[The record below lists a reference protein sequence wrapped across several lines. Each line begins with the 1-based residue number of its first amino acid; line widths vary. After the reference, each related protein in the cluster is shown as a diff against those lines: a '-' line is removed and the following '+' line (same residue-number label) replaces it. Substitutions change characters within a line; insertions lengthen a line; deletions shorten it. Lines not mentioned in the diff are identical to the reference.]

1 MVKSMTAY
9 ARKEEKI
16 PYAAISIELRSVNH
30 RFLEMSLKIPEELRS
45 LEISLRN
52 AIKQRLKRG
61 KVDCIIYCHPA
72 ANDNRLYNRPYPVSA
87 FV

>member
-30 RFLEMSLKIPEELRS
+30 RFWK
-45 LEISLRN
+45 
-52 AIKQRLKRG
+52 
-61 KVDCIIYCHPA
+61 
-72 ANDNRLYNRPYPVSA
+72 
-87 FV
+87 